1 VVLHSCGSID
11 RVIPRLID
19 AGVEVLHPIQ
29 AMAKDMDAESLAQ
42 KYKGKIV
49 FMGGVDTQ
57 RLLPF
62 GSEDDIRKEV
72 RRLKGLFGPNFIVSP
87 SHESILPDVP
97 PENIAVLAAEQ
108 AVKG

>member
-1 VVLHSCGSID
+1 
-11 RVIPRLID
+11 
-19 AGVEVLHPIQ
+19 
-29 AMAKDMDAESLAQ
+29 MAKNMDAESLAK
-42 KYKGKIV
+42 KYNDKIV

-62 GSEDDIRKEV
+62 GSGDDIRKEV

-97 PENIAVLAAEQ
+97 PENIAVLAEAAAEE
-108 AVKG
+108 AVEG